1 MLIIGAQ
8 VDSGYEDV
16 LQNING
22 LSMLAGELAI
32 VTSTGADFRVTSLS
46 CSRMSYHRLSCP
58 IMSYHVL
65 PCPLTQ
71 FNADDEAS
79 GADSAVFDDDSD
91 AFSSDEDEAQ

>member
-46 CSRMSYHRLSCP
+46 CSRMSYHVLSCP
-58 IMSYHVL
+58 IMS
-65 PCPLTQ
+65 
-71 FNADDEAS
+71 F
-79 GADSAVFDDDSD
+79 DSVSCR
-91 AFSSDEDEAQ
+91 